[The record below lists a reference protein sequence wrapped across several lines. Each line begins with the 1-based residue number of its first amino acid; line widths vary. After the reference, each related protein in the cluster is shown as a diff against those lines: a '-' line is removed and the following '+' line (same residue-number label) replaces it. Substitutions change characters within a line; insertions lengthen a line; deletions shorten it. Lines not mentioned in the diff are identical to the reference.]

1 MFTTFSS
8 HNVIQGNTLKYSLWV
23 STFFSIV
30 YLFLGARYE
39 SWHWLKGPHFTA
51 SLRSW
56 IMFLC
61 SITEWLVLLCRE
73 LQYNL
78 IRSHAAGVGTPLNPE
93 KTRMLL
99 ALRINVLA
107 KGHSGI
113 SLTNLYALIKA
124 FNGTWKY
131 SFTVVLIKMWY
142 SKYCTVLVS

>member
-1 MFTTFSS
+1 MYILQTAKEVDIPICDSMEEIYSS
-8 HNVIQGNTLKYSLWV
+8 AKSL
-23 STFFSIV
+23 
-30 YLFLGARYE
+30 
-39 SWHWLKGPHFTA
+39 
-51 SLRSW
+51 
-56 IMFLC
+56 FLC

-113 SLTNLYALIKA
+113 SLATLYDLIRA

-131 SFTVVLIKMWY
+131 SFWVGLIKMWY
-142 SKYCTVLVS
+142 SKYQLHFGKVSMFSALSLQHYILL